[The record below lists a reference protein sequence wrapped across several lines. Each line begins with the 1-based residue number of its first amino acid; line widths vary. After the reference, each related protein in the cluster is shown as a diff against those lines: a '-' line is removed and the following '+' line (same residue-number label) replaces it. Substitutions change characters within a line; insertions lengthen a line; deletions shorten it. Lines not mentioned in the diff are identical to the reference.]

1 MPEPGEGEVRRE
13 SGRRVSRRAD
23 LGKVLD
29 EVLGAAPASAAA
41 KTLSNSVG
49 MAFVLVPAGK
59 FLMGSPPD
67 EVGHRANE
75 GPVHEVVVG
84 NAFYLGVHLVTQAV
98 YLAVTGKNPARFSA
112 ADGGGPEHP
121 VESVS
126 WDDAVA
132 FGKRLSER
140 PEERLAGRS
149 YRLPTEAEWEY
160 AARAGTDAPFAF
172 GGTFAAS
179 HGNFDAAYPYGE
191 GEPGASAGRTTP
203 APHYPATAWGCTTR
217 TATSGNGVP
226 TGTPRRTIR
235 HCRCATRRG
244 RPTAGSAC
252 CAAGVGATTRP
263 RAGPRTATHS
273 PRTSAIRPPGS
284 VSSSSPPRD
293 PPPRPRVAPARPHR
307 HQVKET
313 LAYEKRE
320 VLPTMA
326 VR

>member
-132 FGKRLSER
+132 FGKRPSER
-140 PEERLAGRS
+140 PEERLNALRVAVTGCRPKRS
-149 YRLPTEAEWEY
+149 GSTRRAPEPTPRSRS
-160 AARAGTDAPFAF
+160 AAPSR
-172 GGTFAAS
+172 
-179 HGNFDAAYPYGE
+179 
-191 GEPGASAGRTTP
+191 R
-203 APHYPATAWGCTTR
+203 R
-217 TATSGNGVP
+217 TATS
-226 TGTPRRTIR
+226 TPRILTERANRARAPAERRRRPIIR
-235 HCRCATRRG
+235 RPRGAARRARQRLGMVCRLVRRG
-244 RPTAGSAC
+244 VLFDTAAARPAGADRRPVPR
-252 CAAGVGATTRP
+252 AARRELAQPRDRVPGRVPQRTRP
-263 RAGPRTATHS
+263 APARFGHRVPCRPR
-273 PRTSAIRPPGS
+273 
-284 VSSSSPPRD
+284 
-293 PPPRPRVAPARPHR
+293 RPRVIPRRVPGWRPR
-307 HQVKET
+307 VPGWCPRS
-313 LAYEKRE
+313 AG
-320 VLPTMA
+320 
-326 VR
+326 

>member
-75 GPVHEVVVG
+75 GPVHEVVIG
-84 NAFYLGVHLVTQAV
+84 NGFYLGVHLVTQAS
-98 YLAVTGKNPARFSA
+98 YLAVTGKNPARFNA
-112 ADGGGPEHP
+112 AEGGGPDHP

-132 FGKRLSER
+132 FCKRLSER

-203 APHYPATAWGCTTR
+203 APHYPATAWGLHD
-217 TATSGNGVP
+217 AHGNVWEW
-226 TGTPRRTIR
+226 
-235 HCRCATRRG
+235 CADWYAEAYYSTL
-244 RPTAGSAC
+244 PL
-252 CAAGVGATTRP
+252 
-263 RAGPRTATHS
+263 
-273 PRTSAIRPPGS
+273 
-284 VSSSSPPRD
+284 RD
-293 PPPRPRVAPARPHR
+293 PPGPAAGRSRVLRGGSWKNQATACRAAYRNALAP
-307 HQVKET
+307 HQRDAATGFRV
-313 LAYEKRE
+313 
-320 VLPTMA
+320 VL
-326 VR
+326 VS